1 MTRINKAVVGA
12 GAAGL
17 MAALAAAQAGKTVT
31 VLEKNRAPG
40 RKLNIT
46 GKGRCNVTNNC
57 DITTFL
63 ENIVTNPKFLYAA
76 LHALPPQAMISLLE
90 QGGLATKTERGR
102 RVFPQSDR
110 ASDVTD
116 FLVTACRR
124 AGVEFVR
131 AAVQG
136 LVVENGAVTGLRVNG
151 ETVGCDSVIVATGG
165 LSYPQTGSTGDGY
178 AWARAAGHT
187 IVPPQPS
194 LVPLNAAGGFCR
206 ACMGLSLKN
215 VGLSFRTG
223 DGRELYGE
231 TGEMLF
237 THFGVSGPVVLSA
250 SAYLRGRY
258 PCNLYIDLKPALTA
272 DALDR
277 RLLRDFSE
285 NANRDFINALGALLP
300 QKLIAPF
307 VALTGIEPRK
317 KVNEIT
323 REERRTLLSLLKAL
337 PLTVTSPRPVAEAIV
352 TAGGVDVR
360 EVDPKTMRSKKVKNL
375 LFAGEILD
383 VDAYTGGYNLQIA
396 FSTGFL
402 AGQNC

>member
-1 MTRINKAVVGA
+1 MIRINKAVVGA
-12 GAAGL
+12 GATGL
-17 MAALAAAQAGKTVT
+17 MAALTAARAGKQVT
-31 VLEKNRAPG
+31 LIEKNRAPG

-46 GKGRCNVTNNC
+46 GKGRCNVTNDC
-57 DITTFL
+57 DVTAFL
-63 ENIVTNPKFLYAA
+63 ENVVSNPKFLYAA
-76 LHALPPQAMISLLE
+76 LHALPPQAMIALLE
-90 QGGLATKTERGR
+90 QGGLKTKTERGR
-102 RVFPQSDR
+102 RVFPESDR

-136 LVVENGAVTGLRVNG
+136 LVLENGAVTGLRING

-187 IVPPQPS
+187 VVPPQPS
-194 LVPLNAAGGFCR
+194 LVPLNAAGDFCR

-215 VGLSFRTG
+215 VRLSFRTA
-223 DGRELYGE
+223 DGRELYDE

-258 PCNLYIDLKPALTA
+258 PCELYIDLKPALSA
-272 DALDR
+272 EALDR

-285 NANRDFINALGALLP
+285 NANRDFINALDALLP

-307 VALTGIEPRK
+307 VSLTGIDPRK
-317 KVNEIT
+317 KVHEIT
-323 REERRTLLSLLKAL
+323 REERRALLQKLKAL
-337 PLTVTSPRPVAEAIV
+337 HLTITSPRPIAEAIV

-360 EVDPKTMRSKKVKNL
+360 EVDPKTMRSKKVQNL
-375 LFAGEILD
+375 LFAGEVLD

-396 FSTGFL
+396 FSTGYL